1 MKSSLMLVAI
11 VMLAGSAFG
20 QAKAAAEASQS
31 ITESRPPISTRAV
44 AQPDHQLRARFSNSC
59 CSDVN
64 SAPVSDDSAIPFAS
78 VEIVHAQGGPDWQAS
93 NFMMF
98 QQALRLGQQQ
108 AALAPQGS
116 NPAMVQ
122 QMLELIQQVRAV
134 KDQYRLNGNTESVK
148 WADLKGTLD
157 TTDYRRPPSTFVDYS
172 QALALGEQADAQASG
187 TQQPVSLGDAA
198 REANESKPA
207 GEKAKVAIKQ
217 DDKGNPVIVE
227 KKP

>member
-1 MKSSLMLVAI
+1 MRTPLMLVA
-11 VMLAGSAFG
+11 VAMLAVPAFG
-20 QAKAAAEASQS
+20 QEKVAAEPSHS
-31 ITESRPPISTRAV
+31 ITESRPPISTPAV
-44 AQPDHQLRARFSNSC
+44 AQPDHRFRARFSNSC
-59 CSDVN
+59 CFDIN
-64 SAPVSDDSAIPFAS
+64 SAPASDDAVIPFAS

-98 QQALRLGQQQ
+98 QQAVRLGQQQ
-108 AALAPQGS
+108 AALVPQGS

-134 KDQYRLNGNTESVK
+134 KDQNRLNGNTESVK

-157 TTDYRRPPSTFVDYS
+157 TADFRRPPSTFMDYS
-172 QALALGEQADAQASG
+172 QALALGEQADAQPPG

-198 REANESKPA
+198 REVNESKPT

>member
-1 MKSSLMLVAI
+1 MKTPLMLVA
-11 VMLAGSAFG
+11 VVVLAGSAFG
-20 QAKAAAEASQS
+20 QAKVPAEPSQS

-44 AQPDHQLRARFSNSC
+44 AQPDHRFRARFSNSC
-59 CSDVN
+59 CFDIN
-64 SAPVSDDSAIPFAS
+64 SAPVSDDSVIPFAS

-98 QQALRLGQQQ
+98 QQAVRLGQQQ
-108 AALAPQGS
+108 AALAPRGS

-134 KDQYRLNGNTESVK
+134 KDQNRLNGNTESVK

-157 TTDYRRPPSTFVDYS
+157 TADYRRPPSTFMDYS
-172 QALALGEQADAQASG
+172 QALALGEKAQTPG
-187 TQQPVSLGDAA
+187 TQQPVSLVDAA
-198 REANESKPA
+198 REASESKPA